1 MRKRQFLFDKK
12 RYIILIL
19 SIIMIGI
26 GFILMSGGNSDNPD
40 IFNNEIFNFRRIK
53 LAPLVVIFGFTI
65 SMFAILYR
73 DNDKK

>member
-1 MRKRQFLFDKK
+1 MRKKQFLFDKK

-19 SIIMIGI
+19 SLIIIGI
-26 GFILMSGGNSDNPD
+26 GFILMSGGNSDSPD

-53 LAPLVVIFGFTI
+53 LAPLVIIFGFTI

-73 DNDKK
+73 DNYKE

>member
-1 MRKRQFLFDKK
+1 MRKKQFLFDKK

-19 SIIMIGI
+19 SLIIIGI
-26 GFILMSGGNSDNPD
+26 GFILMSGGNSDSPD

-53 LAPLVVIFGFTI
+53 LAPLVIIFGFTI